1 MADEDLVIVRTY
13 PNSVEAEL
21 ALSALEAAGIQA
33 LIRRDDAGGTQP
45 ALWVG
50 GLGLAVPAADAEAAA
65 EVLGVEAER
74 THAGDV
80 E

>member
-1 MADEDLVIVRTY
+1 MLDEDLVIVRTY

-21 ALSALEAAGIQA
+21 ALSALEAAGIHA

-45 ALWVG
+45 ALWTS
-50 GLGLAVPAADAEAAA
+50 GLGLAVSPADAEAAA
-65 EVLGVEAER
+65 EVLGIEAEE
-74 THAGDV
+74 TQASDV